1 MYYLLS
7 AGLFLTSLMLMLV
20 FLHPSAA
27 LMCKIMEGM
36 SEETVARS
44 GIYVG
49 HTKINEQQLFYKLK
63 FVM

>member
-20 FLHPSAA
+20 FPHPSAA

-44 GIYVG
+44 GIYIG
-49 HTKINEQQLFYKLK
+49 HTKSNEQQLFL
-63 FVM
+63 